1 MSVQRL
7 SRRLQR
13 NYNAAIQT
21 AVQREQAALQRL
33 ANEFAS
39 ADENRRQYLLWQ
51 VRRQG
56 GIVSNIA
63 EELSR
68 SSETALQMIR
78 GESLNQ
84 FAQGYRDTVGNLQRQ
99 VRDMGMS
106 VDWNMI
112 DRNALNVIFNGEG
125 HEVFSQVVSLDRS
138 RGNFFYQRA
147 GYRLMDTR
155 QVINRLQDELAQ
167 SIIVGETQRQRMQRI
182 QRVMEQMKPW
192 QARRIAQTEMAKAQS
207 AGRYLA
213 AEQAEKEY
221 GLPMLKTWH
230 HKSGQENPRLKH
242 EGLNGKT
249 IPKNESFDVDGEPM
263 MYSQDVNAS
272 ARNIINCHCSITY
285 RVDTAAM
292 QINRLNNAD
301 DGGIMESRGG
311 VIDNF
316 IESRHPIDVPP
327 PFGAGLDE
335 RQQDILNR
343 LPGFGSETI
352 VKKRDVSMLDLA
364 ALTAH
369 TGDEFAMFT
378 RKGERLVVRGS
389 GSQIPVTANMA
400 NRLHMQGYRWSGHT
414 HPGTHPSSLIASD
427 GDKVVLRAFRQS
439 RGVIYNST
447 GRHSI
452 FGRE

>member
-13 NYNAAIQT
+13 NYNSAIQT

-39 ADENRRQYLLWQ
+39 ADESRRQYLLWQ
-51 VRRQG
+51 ARRQG

-63 EELSR
+63 DELSR

-84 FAQGYRDTVGNLQRQ
+84 FMQGYRDTVGNLQRQ

-112 DRNALNVIFNGEG
+112 DRNALNAIFNGEG
-125 HEVFSQVVSLDRS
+125 RELFSQIGFREDFSHFSWVWDSETGKDRLRS
-138 RGNFFYQRA
+138 NYFLNRA
-147 GYRLMDTR
+147 GDRLGDNAKIVM
-155 QVINRLQDELAQ
+155 RLQNELAQ
-167 SIIVGETQRQRMQRI
+167 SLILGETQLDRIRRIRNVTGMAQR
-182 QRVMEQMKPW
+182 

-230 HKSGQENPRLKH
+230 HKSGQENPRLNH
-242 EGLNGKT
+242 GALNGKT
-249 IPKNESFDVDGEPM
+249 IPKNEPFDVDGEPM

-272 ARNIINCHCSITY
+272 ARNIINCHCSTTY
-285 RVDTAAM
+285 RVDTTAM

-301 DGGIMESRGG
+301 DSGIMDIGDGG
-311 VIDNF
+311 MNVLPRADEAVIPIEKFTKYALDPDGDRNKAIAFERALGYNINNADKLMEQIRDNITNF
-316 IESRHPIDVPP
+316 PASIK
-327 PFGAGLDE
+327 G
-335 RQQDILNR
+335 NK
-343 LPGFGSETI
+343 GFGNMYEVVMDI
-352 VKKRDVSMLDLA
+352 
-364 ALTAH
+364 
-369 TGDEFAMFT
+369 
-378 RKGERLVVRGS
+378 KGENGKVAKVLTGWIDDISNGEMRLTTVHIDS
-389 GSQIPVTANMA
+389 
-400 NRLHMQGYRWSGHT
+400 
-414 HPGTHPSSLIASD
+414 
-427 GDKVVLRAFRQS
+427 
-439 RGVIYNST
+439 
-447 GRHSI
+447 
-452 FGRE
+452 